1 MYCLCNHFYISNPHA
16 LAILYNVMVMPI
28 KLLLNLNL
36 NLISRSLA
44 RDEREQ
50 AVFSREGS
58 DQPVMFGAVLITL

>member
-1 MYCLCNHFYISNPHA
+1 MSNPNA

-28 KLLLNLNL
+28 KLLLNL